1 MQAVQNRKRIPTLTQ
16 LFGICTLAATLTAC
30 PPQPATPTAF
40 DILLNGSQVVPSV
53 TTTGLGSINATA
65 NGTTLTVAG
74 DVHSLKGVISSTNLY
89 CGAPIGQNV
98 VDPATFVAL
107 SYSNST
113 SVSGAGTI
121 FGTITGGTQAQFDL
135 LTANQCYIVVF
146 TKIGLQPIAPEIRG
160 QVIKRSGS

>member
-1 MQAVQNRKRIPTLTQ
+1 MSAAIKKEAKPVDSTNL
-16 LFGICTLAATLTAC
+16 LFPDANIE
-30 PPQPATPTAF
+30 PE
-40 DILLNGSQVVPSV
+40 ILPVDEAD
-53 TTTGLGSINATA
+53 ATA